1 MDPQADAAL
10 CSVFIVMASPLL
22 ALVVASIVA
31 LRYRH
36 RRIEIRHDLIL
47 QERRPDEQHRGASQ
61 GCQASPG
68 ITDEDVVA
76 AMRTMIRYKQRP
88 SGEWLAV
95 GLNGNSR
102 LVELAYQYDEE
113 EDFFFVFHGM
123 TPPSGKTLRELGLER
138 RA

>member
-1 MDPQADAAL
+1 MSSIGVHPR
-10 CSVFIVMASPLL
+10 
-22 ALVVASIVA
+22 VAK
-31 LRYRH
+31 RH
-36 RRIEIRHDLIL
+36 
-47 QERRPDEQHRGASQ
+47 
-61 GCQASPG
+61 PG

-76 AMRTMIRYKQRP
+76 AMRSMIRYKQRS

-95 GLNGNSR
+95 GLDGNSR
-102 LVELAYQYDEE
+102 LVELVYQYDEE